1 MPRRA
6 VFLDLNG
13 TLVMPVQVQSPTE
26 HQPIPGSIEAVRLLN
41 RAGFVC
47 PVVTI
52 QSRIEKGLFT
62 AQAFLDWFTL
72 LQAQFQEQD
81 AEIVGPYVC
90 PHRRSTA
97 CTCRK
102 PQPDLYWQAAAAWE
116 IDCARSY
123 VVGDTIDDIRAGRR
137 IGARACF
144 VRTGW
149 ANFHLAETGHEADY
163 IGDDIRAVAAW
174 IVQNG

>member
-1 MPRRA
+1 MSRRA

-13 TLVMPVQVQSPTE
+13 TLVMPVQVHDPLE
-26 HQPIPGSIEAVRLLN
+26 YQPIEGSLEAVRLLN
-41 RAGFVC
+41 QAGFVC

-62 AQAFLDWFTL
+62 EQAFLDWFKM
-72 LQAQFQEQD
+72 LQEQFHRQD
-81 AEIVGPYVC
+81 AEIVGPYLC

-102 PQPDLYWQAAAAWE
+102 PQPRLYLQAAEAWQ
-116 IDCARSY
+116 IDCTRSY
-123 VVGDTIDDIRAGRR
+123 VVGDTSDDIRAGKL
-137 IGARACF
+137 IGAKTSF

-149 ANFHLAETGHEADY
+149 ANFHLAEMGHEADY
-163 IGDDIRAVAAW
+163 IGDDILAVATW